1 MTFLESAALLIPAL
15 TGIAIT
21 IDNGSSDTLNDFEQ
35 QYCFSP
41 QLQNFYTAAGLAL
54 FFESHADG
62 AVYEVQ
68 EPLGSWSIAF
78 QAQKRWVLIGPY
90 VEDGWN
96 ERSARSL
103 LAELGASE
111 TMYAP
116 FKTYRCK
123 LPIAK
128 REYILKTAMLM
139 AQHESGLSSRPMVK
153 IIHTQAEQFHSAPSF
168 LGAYEEV
175 QVIQRRYAT
184 EDRIILAVSQGD
196 AETAIRMMKE
206 GDKASAGLRFI
217 SDDMRDQIAGAAI
230 RRTLIRMGA
239 KQAGLSPVLI
249 DSISQEYAQRMQHTT
264 TIRELNYLMVKLVE
278 DICKQIRTL
287 RENKRS
293 LPVRRA
299 IEYMAANLSDP
310 MTIADIARAA
320 GAERHKLTRDFQQEV
335 GMTIKQYLRQTRCG
349 LAADLL
355 ADSQA
360 SVQEIAAYIGY
371 PDGNYFTKV
380 FKACQG
386 MTPQEWRMLHGRPEP
401 IKTAKQK

>member
-1 MTFLESAALLIPAL
+1 MTFLESVALLIPAL
-15 TGIAIT
+15 TGIEIT
-21 IDNGSSDTLNDFEQ
+21 IDDGNLDTLNDFEQ

-41 QLQNFYTAAGLAL
+41 QLQNVYTAAGLAS
-54 FFESHADG
+54 FFESHVDG
-62 AVYEVQ
+62 AVYEVH
-68 EPLGSWSIAF
+68 EPLGSWSIVF
-78 QAQKRWVLIGPY
+78 QAQKRWVLIRPY

-103 LAELGASE
+103 LAGLGASE

-116 FKTYRCK
+116 FKSYWCK

-128 REYILKTAMLM
+128 REYVLKTAMLV
-139 AQHESGLSSRPMVK
+139 AQHESGSSSPLEVK
-153 IIHTQAEQFHSAPSF
+153 AVHTQAGWPESVPSF
-168 LGAYEEV
+168 LGAYEDV
-175 QVIQRRYAT
+175 QMIQRRYAM
-184 EDRIILAVSQGD
+184 EDRFMLAVSQGN
-196 AETAIRMMKE
+196 AEAAIRMMKE

-239 KQAGLSPVLI
+239 KRAGLSPVLI
-249 DSISQEYAQRMQHTT
+249 DSISQEYAQRMQHTA
-264 TIRELNYLMVKLVE
+264 TIRELNHLMVKMVE
-278 DICKQIRTL
+278 DICKQVRTL
-287 RENKRS
+287 RENERS

-310 MTIADIARAA
+310 MTIADIARVT
-320 GAERHKLTRDFQQEV
+320 GVERHKLTRDFQQEV

-386 MTPQEWRMLHGRPEP
+386 MTPQEWRMVHGRPEL
-401 IKTAKQK
+401 IKTANKK